1 MKQKPS
7 SNNRKTGTGRDFKG
21 GGKGAAGKGFGGKRD
36 GEGRSEGGYK
46 PAGRREDDRGADRPA
61 RSKREDK
68 SGGQGRYGD
77 RSESKRP
84 YKKDDS
90 RGEKPYGKP
99 DRDKRGSDDRDRKP
113 FSKRDDDRGFKSD
126 RGERKPY
133 QDRGDKRPYQKREDS
148 GRSFDKPGRERK
160 SFGDRE
166 EKRPY
171 KRKEDSG
178 SGNERPDRERKS
190 FGDREEKRPYKRNED
205 SGRSFDKP
213 DRERKSYG
221 DREEKRPYKKR
232 EDSDRG
238 GDRPERKRFEGDG
251 DRKPSFRK
259 NDDDRKSGGFRD
271 REEKRPYKRE
281 GDRDRDSDKPERK
294 ERSYEDKGDKKPYAK
309 KGDDKDKQGEK
320 GKRPGR
326 ERFEEQDLS
335 FGKGAG
341 RNKEEK
347 RPRKTAEE
355 LAEGEIGANNEVK
368 PKPSLKKIEKPPVD
382 FTKPFPLGD
391 RKVSGPFRKQFEE
404 EQAAEREGKP
414 KRERKPKWAEED
426 EIKEMT
432 LNKYIAHSGTCSRRD
447 AAEMVKAGK
456 VKINGEL
463 ALDPG
468 YRVKPYDVIT
478 IAGKKLTPQ
487 KNRVYILLNKP
498 KGFLT
503 TTEDPEDRKTVM
515 DLVNPED
522 AGVERLFPVGRLDRN
537 TTGLILLT
545 NDGDL
550 AQKLS
555 HPSYEIKKV
564 YQVSLNKPLTKTDFE
579 KVVNGVE
586 LEDGVAN
593 VDALSYLDS
602 KDELGLEIHSGRN
615 RIVRRIFESLGYDV
629 DKLDRVMY
637 AGLTKKNL
645 PRGKWRFLDEKEVI
659 VLKHFKS

>member
-1 MKQKPS
+1 MRQKPS
-7 SNNRKTGTGRDFKG
+7 SNNGKTGSGRDFKG

-36 GEGRSEGGYK
+36 DKDRSGGGYRSS
-46 PAGRREDDRGADRPA
+46 GRGEDGRDGERPA
-61 RSKREDK
+61 RFKREDK
-68 SGGQGRYGD
+68 PEGKGRFGD
-77 RSESKRP
+77 REDAKRP
-84 YKKDDS
+84 YKRDDKKE
-90 RGEKPYGKP
+90 GFFGKP
-99 DRDKRGSDDRDRKP
+99 DREKRGDGDKDRKP
-113 FSKRDDDRGFKSD
+113 FFKKDDS
-126 RGERKPY
+126 
-133 QDRGDKRPYQKREDS
+133 RGDKRPYQKRE
-148 GRSFDKPGRERK
+148 E
-160 SFGDRE
+160 
-166 EKRPY
+166 
-171 KRKEDSG
+171 SG
-178 SGNERPDRERKS
+178 SRSER
-190 FGDREEKRPYKRNED
+190 
-205 SGRSFDKP
+205 P

-221 DREEKRPYKKR
+221 DREEKRPYKRR
-232 EDSDRG
+232 EDSDNRG
-238 GDRPERKRFEGDG
+238 ERPDRERKSYGDREEKRPYKRAEGDS

-259 NDDDRKSGGFRD
+259 NDGEQRGGFRD
-271 REEKRPYKRE
+271 RDEKRPFKKE
-281 GDRDRDSDKPERK
+281 GFRDRDAEGSDRPKKRF
-294 ERSYEDKGDKKPYAK
+294 EDRDDKKPYK
-309 KGDDKDKQGEK
+309 KNDKEGKDGEK
-320 GKRPGR
+320 PKRPGR
-326 ERFEEQDLS
+326 ERFEDQDLS

-341 RNKEEK
+341 RNKEERK
-347 RPRKTAEE
+347 PRRNDIDRTEGK
-355 LAEGEIGANNEVK
+355 EGENNEVK
-368 PKPSLKKIEKPPVD
+368 PKISLKKIEKAPED
-382 FTKPFPLGD
+382 FTKAFPLGD
-391 RKVSGPFRKQFEE
+391 RKVSGPFRKQFAE
-404 EQAAEREGKP
+404 EQEAEKAGKP
-414 KRERKPKWAEED
+414 IKRARKPRMEEGED
-426 EIKEMT
+426 VKEMT

-468 YRVKPYDVIT
+468 YRVQPYDVVT

-564 YQVSLNKPLTKTDFE
+564 YQVSLNKALTKVDFE
-579 KVVNGVE
+579 KVVAGVE

-593 VDALSYLDS
+593 VDALAYLDT
-602 KDELGLEIHSGRN
+602 KEELGLEIHSGRN
-615 RIVRRIFESLGYDV
+615 RIVRRIFESLGYEV

-645 PRGKWRFLDEKEVI
+645 PRGKWRFLEEKEVI
-659 VLKHFKS
+659 LLKHFKS